1 MSSPRDVT
9 ERRGRNLRDTRLWDR
24 DLHGYAIC
32 PWCGAMIY
40 EKLTDLHQGKC
51 GGAQPE
57 RRGGDLQELAD
68 EPRKAAE
75 ELEG

>member
-1 MSSPRDVT
+1 
-9 ERRGRNLRDTRLWDR
+9 
-24 DLHGYAIC
+24 
-32 PWCGAMIY
+32 MIY